1 MKQVLLFI
9 VCALPYF
16 AALAGNSNGF
26 RYWER
31 LSIAFDEFSV
41 EADGSLHGRLNGFT
55 DVGFF
60 MKIGSHTSYVSKRER
75 PFALKPGEELTFW
88 RSRSA
93 PSSIRMLSGDA
104 PEITRVEFPE
114 QMRGERRY
122 LRIRMGKSLETFVG
136 VDSRKAYI
144 PAEKT
149 CIDFPLPFKSIWPD
163 QKDYDLWGAGVGFR
177 YRLRKV
183 DKISEGEKRLA
194 ADLSRYFSATNL
206 QCIVGPSCVG
216 GTTNVQVAVT
226 DELTKAAPGLVAPFF
241 VQITGTNS
249 QFRVSGFSFVTQDD
263 KCRHARRYRFDA
275 QGRFTYGWRVDRV
288 NENGAPGRVA
298 LDMSFEYDAEGKLR
312 RAWTPGDNPLMIDK
326 GNKLYFTGDP
336 ELAIEYRK
344 EVHLALDGLPRLK

>member
-1 MKQVLLFI
+1 MKQVFMFI
-9 VCALPYF
+9 VCVLSYF
-16 AALAGNSNGF
+16 TVLAGNKNWF

-31 LSIAFDEFSV
+31 LSLAFDEFSV

-88 RSRSA
+88 CSRSA
-93 PSSIRMLSGDA
+93 SSSIRTLSGDA
-104 PEITRVEFPE
+104 PEIKRVEFPE
-114 QMRGERRY
+114 TMRGERHY
-122 LRIRMGKSLETFVG
+122 LRIRMGKTLETFVG

-163 QKDYDLWGAGVGFR
+163 QKDYDLWGSGIGCR

-183 DKISEGEKRLA
+183 GKISEIERRIA
-194 ADLSRYFSATNL
+194 ADLLRHFSATNL

-226 DELTKAAPGLVAPFF
+226 DELAKAAPGVVAPFV

-249 QFRVSGFSFVTQDD
+249 QFRVSGFSFVLQDD
-263 KCRHARRYRFDA
+263 KCRRARRYRFDV

-298 LDMSFEYDAEGKLR
+298 LDMSFEYDAEGRLR

-336 ELAIEYRK
+336 ELAIQYRK
-344 EVHLALDGLPRLK
+344 EVHQALDGLPWLK